1 MRIRHKILIGY
12 LLVYL
17 VFSVTAIAALYNL
30 HRVQLSYIDLINHR
44 VGLVNDTQE
53 LLLAFEFEALMMRS
67 YLLTGKEEY
76 KQEFKAQQ
84 ERAEA
89 DLVAIESRLSSKDER
104 AKFAKVSGLIRSFQI
119 NYAAA
124 AIAIRDRTDLTDDQK
139 LDLAIAWTLQ
149 QKGTVRAVI
158 AAGNDFIN
166 YQRDLL
172 DGAVETNEQ
181 WVQHVIE
188 TSVVLGLFAM
198 ILGVAAAVY
207 ISNTIAQPVK
217 ILEYQANKIATGD
230 WRFEDFGIES
240 QDEVGSLARS
250 FQRMVG
256 QLRQFAER
264 VLNAADSTR
273 RLAADLQASARN
285 AAAVVA
291 STTERISQ
299 VAGTIGLLAQRA
311 RDIAGVSS
319 KASTQAEN
327 LEGQANRILEQMERS
342 ARIASRAS
350 GAAKETINRLRDVN
364 RVIEYLTLTADQARL
379 LAQRASAEARTRDG
393 GTDFA
398 SLAVEMERRARQ
410 AVEAAGDIS
419 QHIQKAVEEA
429 QKAVS
434 SVEEDCRL
442 VAEGRKIAKESL
454 TAITEM
460 VNQVHTLTQHIEDA
474 VVATERFTALMG
486 DVTLASEEQTR
497 LVDGIAKATETL
509 NEICR
514 DLQAALGDL
523 KV

>member
-1 MRIRHKILIGY
+1 MRIRQKILVGY

-30 HRVQLSYIDLINHR
+30 HRVQLSYIDLIDHR

-76 KQEFKAQQ
+76 KQEFMAQQ

-89 DLVAIESRLSSKDER
+89 DLVAIESRLSSKEER

-119 NYAAA
+119 HYAAA

-139 LDLAIAWTLQ
+139 LDLAIDWTLQ
-149 QKGTVRAVI
+149 QKGTVRGVI

-172 DGAVETNEQ
+172 NGAVETNEQ

-198 ILGVAAAVY
+198 ILGVVAAVY

-264 VLNAADSTR
+264 VLNAADS
-273 RLAADLQASARN
+273 
-285 AAAVVA
+285 
-291 STTERISQ
+291 
-299 VAGTIGLLAQRA
+299 
-311 RDIAGVSS
+311 
-319 KASTQAEN
+319 
-327 LEGQANRILEQMERS
+327 
-342 ARIASRAS
+342 
-350 GAAKETINRLRDVN
+350 
-364 RVIEYLTLTADQARL
+364 
-379 LAQRASAEARTRDG
+379 
-393 GTDFA
+393 
-398 SLAVEMERRARQ
+398 
-410 AVEAAGDIS
+410 
-419 QHIQKAVEEA
+419 
-429 QKAVS
+429 
-434 SVEEDCRL
+434 
-442 VAEGRKIAKESL
+442 
-454 TAITEM
+454 
-460 VNQVHTLTQHIEDA
+460 
-474 VVATERFTALMG
+474 
-486 DVTLASEEQTR
+486 
-497 LVDGIAKATETL
+497 
-509 NEICR
+509 
-514 DLQAALGDL
+514 
-523 KV
+523 